1 MSARNVLII
10 MSDEH
15 DPRHMGCSGSPIV
28 QTPNLD
34 RLARRGVR
42 FANAYTPSPICVPAR
57 AAFATGRRVFET
69 RHWDNASPYTGEPG
83 GWGHVLQRHHVR
95 VESIGKL
102 HYRAEE
108 DPAGF
113 DREHLP
119 MHVVGGHGMVWA
131 SIRDPYFKR
140 GDAARMLGDRIGRGE
155 SAYTQYDTA
164 VTERAIAWLQEA
176 ATRSDEPFVLYVGLV
191 APHFPLI
198 APPAFY
204 DLYAGRELPP
214 AKLHPSTGYARHPWV
229 QAYAEFEP
237 NEENFNSPEER
248 HAAFVAYYG
257 LCSFLDHNLGRV
269 LQALEAAGL
278 ADDTLVVYTSDHGDN
293 VGARGVWGKSTLYQE
308 SVGVPMIAAGP
319 GMAQGQVCETAVD
332 LLDLYPTILLAAGV
346 DPEPEMDGRPGRPL
360 QQVAAAPVDLERAIV
375 SEYHAAGSNT
385 AAFMLRK
392 GRWKYHHYVRFHPE
406 LFDLEAD
413 PEELHDLAGDPTYA
427 AVLQQMET
435 ALRGIC
441 DPEAVDRLAKQD
453 QKALIERHGG
463 VEKASKMGSKG
474 ATPVPTAAPAEA
486 PR

>member
-155 SAYTQYDTA
+155 SAYTP
-164 VTERAIAWLQEA
+164 RPSPNGRSRGCRKRPPA
-176 ATRSDEPFVLYVGLV
+176 ATS
-191 APHFPLI
+191 
-198 APPAFY
+198 
-204 DLYAGRELPP
+204 
-214 AKLHPSTGYARHPWV
+214 PS
-229 QAYAEFEP
+229 
-237 NEENFNSPEER
+237 
-248 HAAFVAYYG
+248 
-257 LCSFLDHNLGRV
+257 CC
-269 LQALEAAGL
+269 
-278 ADDTLVVYTSDHGDN
+278 TS
-293 VGARGVWGKSTLYQE
+293 AWS
-308 SVGVPMIAAGP
+308 
-319 GMAQGQVCETAVD
+319 
-332 LLDLYPTILLAAGV
+332 
-346 DPEPEMDGRPGRPL
+346 RPISR
-360 QQVAAAPVDLERAIV
+360 
-375 SEYHAAGSNT
+375 
-385 AAFMLRK
+385 
-392 GRWKYHHYVRFHPE
+392 
-406 LFDLEAD
+406 
-413 PEELHDLAGDPTYA
+413 
-427 AVLQQMET
+427 
-435 ALRGIC
+435 
-441 DPEAVDRLAKQD
+441 
-453 QKALIERHGG
+453 
-463 VEKASKMGSKG
+463 
-474 ATPVPTAAPAEA
+474 
-486 PR
+486 

>member
-1 MSARNVLII
+1 MY
-10 MSDEH
+10 
-15 DPRHMGCSGSPIV
+15 DPKDMPV
-28 QTPNLD
+28 
-34 RLARRGVR
+34 
-42 FANAYTPSPICVPAR
+42 
-57 AAFATGRRVFET
+57 
-69 RHWDNASPYTGEPG
+69 
-83 GWGHVLQRHHVR
+83 
-95 VESIGKL
+95 
-102 HYRAEE
+102 
-108 DPAGF
+108 
-113 DREHLP
+113 
-119 MHVVGGHGMVWA
+119 
-131 SIRDPYFKR
+131 
-140 GDAARMLGDRIGRGE
+140 
-155 SAYTQYDTA
+155 
-164 VTERAIAWLQEA
+164 
-176 ATRSDEPFVLYVGLV
+176 
-191 APHFPLI
+191 
-198 APPAFY
+198 PPAFDIARCY
-204 DLYAGRELPP
+204 PEGLPP
-214 AKLHPSTGYARHPWV
+214 GVERKIQRMKDFP
-229 QAYAEFEP
+229 
-237 NEENFNSPEER
+237 PELWQWAQSNYLGMVSHIDWCVGR
-248 HAAFVAYYG
+248 LMQG
-257 LCSFLDHNLGRV
+257 LRDL
-269 LQALEAAGL
+269 GL
-278 ADDTLVVYTSDHGDN
+278 ADDTIIVYTSDHGDN